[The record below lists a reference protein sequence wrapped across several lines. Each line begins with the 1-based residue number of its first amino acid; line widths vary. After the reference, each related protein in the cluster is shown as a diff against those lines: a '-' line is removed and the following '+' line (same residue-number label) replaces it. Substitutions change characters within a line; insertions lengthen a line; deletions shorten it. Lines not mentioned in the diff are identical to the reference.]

1 MNTLCMFSERYYMAR
16 FSSFILAAVL
26 FTSGVSTVN
35 ATDPVTAGELVHM
48 GVSAA
53 GLSVGCAID
62 LVSLGV
68 STVWNIA
75 GIQHVPL
82 CLLISYV
89 GYKEYQ
95 EWKARQ
101 LQAALQEQNDEAASH
116 EDVVQ

>member
-1 MNTLCMFSERYYMAR
+1 MSR
-16 FSSFILAAVL
+16 FSSFIFAVIL
-26 FTSGVSTVN
+26 FTSVVNTVE
-35 ATDPVTAGELVHM
+35 AADPVTAGELVHM

-53 GLSVGCAID
+53 ALSVGCAID
-62 LVSLGV
+62 LVGLGI
-68 STVWNIA
+68 STVWNLA

-101 LQAALQEQNDEAASH
+101 PQEALQNSDQNGNVASQKN
-116 EDVVQ
+116 VA

>member
-1 MNTLCMFSERYYMAR
+1 MAR
-16 FSSFILAAVL
+16 FLSCILAAVL
-26 FTSGVSTVN
+26 FTSVVNTVE
-35 ATDPVTAGELVHM
+35 ATDPVTAGQLVHM

-53 GLSVGCAID
+53 ALSVGCAID
-62 LVSLGV
+62 LASLGV

-101 LQAALQEQNDEAASH
+101 PQEDSKQSDQSEISNTK
-116 EDVVQ
+116 